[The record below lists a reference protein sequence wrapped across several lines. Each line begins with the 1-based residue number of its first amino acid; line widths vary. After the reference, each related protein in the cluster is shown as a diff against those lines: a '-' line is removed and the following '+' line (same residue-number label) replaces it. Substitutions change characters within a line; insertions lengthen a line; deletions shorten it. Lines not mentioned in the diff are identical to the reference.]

1 MLMRNSHSLGKFKLF
16 SAFMQVVEVSESDM
30 DLLRLVGMEVE
41 QR

>member
-1 MLMRNSHSLGKFKLF
+1 MRNSHSLGKLKLF